1 MPTKAKKKRSA
12 PWRDPTL
19 VLPLEGLGQAVPIN
33 ALSACSQMRFPVGWH
48 IAPHVHE
55 RRNEISVVLQGKHRI
70 AMEGR
75 IYDAVPGDV
84 LSYPAQVVHEEWCV
98 GEEPLVILFFS
109 WADCGSAVGIDM
121 PRYVQD
127 RQGRIR
133 FLAQWIIDLKSQVS
147 DPHKAPAS
155 IQTMF
160 GLLLSELCH
169 VHQPPPDERL
179 ERVRRHI
186 HARLAEPVGIDELSR
201 IAGLSRFHLIRVFRA
216 RYGVTPMDYLR
227 KQRLENVRIM
237 LRSSDQ
243 NLKQI
248 ASMLGFSDEFH
259 LSKSFKAAVGVSPSD
274 YRRMGESA

>member
-1 MPTKAKKKRSA
+1 MPKAKKKSSL
-12 PWRDPTL
+12 PWHDPTIP
-19 VLPLEGLGQAVPIN
+19 LPLEGMGPSVPMGV
-33 ALSACSQMRFPVGWH
+33 LHACSQMRFPLTWH
-48 IAPHVHE
+48 IRPHLHE

-75 IYDAVPGDV
+75 IYEAVPGDV
-84 LSYPAQVVHEEWCV
+84 LSYPAQVVHEEWSV
-98 GEEPLVILFFS
+98 GAEPLVILFFS
-109 WADCGSAVGIDM
+109 WFDSGQAIGANM
-121 PRYVQD
+121 PRYVHD

-133 FLAQWIIDLKSQVS
+133 FLAQWMIDLKSQIS
-147 DPHKAPAS
+147 DPHKAPAA

-160 GLLLSELCH
+160 GLLLSELSH

-186 HARLAEPVGIDELSR
+186 HAHLAEAVGIDELSR
-201 IAGLSRFHLIRVFRA
+201 VAGLSRFHLIRVFRA

-227 KQRLENVRIM
+227 KQRLETARIM
-237 LRSSDQ
+237 LRSSGQ